1 MLSKI
6 WHAYCLAQRS
16 SPVVSLQIMFWAL
29 VLFFTVVG
37 YLRGW
42 QREVIALT
50 GLIASLAALSQFG
63 YEIGNA
69 VNSIL
74 GPGSAA
80 DIVDYFALRR
90 QQFWVQAIFHTTIA
104 FFSYQV
110 VARLAEQA
118 LGGRLGE
125 RLRASLERRIIGA
138 LIGATNGYL
147 FVGGLW
153 SFLEYELTQTGY
165 VRLPEGV
172 PYAFDPGIIM
182 RPMGDASAF
191 MINYL
196 PVGIISP
203 TWWLIF
209 FFLAFFV
216 VIIALI

>member
-1 MLSKI
+1 M
-6 WHAYCLAQRS
+6 
-16 SPVVSLQIMFWAL
+16 VSLQIMFWAL

-50 GLIASLAALSQFG
+50 SLIASLAALSQFG

-69 VNSIL
+69 MNTIL
-74 GPGSAA
+74 APGSSA
-80 DIVDYFALRR
+80 DLVDYFALRR
-90 QQFWVQAIFHTTIA
+90 QQFWVQAVFHTMIA
-104 FFSYQV
+104 FSGYQV
-110 VARLAEQA
+110 VARLANVA
-118 LGGRLGE
+118 FGGRLGE
-125 RLRASLERRIIGA
+125 RLRANLERRIVGA

-147 FVGGLW
+147 LIGGLW

-172 PYAFDPGIIM
+172 PYAFDADIIM
-182 RPMGDASAF
+182 RPIGEASAF